1 MGLAGG
7 TEPPRKGDAGGLC
20 NYSSTYDRGAT
31 IQHWQLRDL
40 VHCPSKDE
48 ELFCVYRHRT
58 LRHDLASGKTEVV
71 QELPFEPTSMTV
83 AHGYVAAGGQNSQ
96 LDARRL
102 GGGEVV
108 YKGHCG
114 GSVNNA
120 LHIGRDASQQ
130 LRLFV
135 CNNDDTI
142 KVYGLQGGALAT
154 VLRCPV
160 AINYCALSP
169 SGRHLV
175 CVGDNR
181 HTYLYQ
187 ATPAAYRQCG
197 VFTEACDAGMCCA
210 WSASGSMF
218 ASASQDGSVAVWDHR
233 SSALVAHF
241 LTPLVGLRRWAAASR
256 CKLPVIVT
264 PLQQRDC
271 CALPHAADAPSGPPC
286 HPPSLR
292 WGQLFTCAVA
302 AGLPP
307 PPPRPPW
314 GFQLT
319 YRLSLVSSFLQAC
332 RNVSCPHTTY
342 QCHTNLSV
350 PVQVVLNA
358 MLSSSPTGLPQRQ
371 VLARP
376 ARPAG
381 VCGAPLP
388 LPPGGLPH
396 VGPAAGAGCGR
407 AGLRARHFGHCI
419 LALRPAAVCGH

>member
-241 LTPLVGLRRWAAASR
+241 LTPL
-256 CKLPVIVT
+256 
-264 PLQQRDC
+264 
-271 CALPHAADAPSGPPC
+271 
-286 HPPSLR
+286 
-292 WGQLFTCAVA
+292 
-302 AGLPP
+302 
-307 PPPRPPW
+307 
-314 GFQLT
+314 
-319 YRLSLVSSFLQAC
+319 AC
-332 RNVSCPHTTY
+332 RNVKFSPAPLDLLAFAEHRSR
-342 QCHTNLSV
+342 CHLV
-350 PVQVVLNA
+350 DCRMWDRQ
-358 MLSSSPTGLPQRQ
+358 Q
-371 VLARP
+371 VLDVGGQDCEPDISGIAFSPSGR
-376 ARPAG
+376 RLYVG
-381 VCGAPLP
+381 TE
-388 LPPGGLPH
+388 GGL
-396 VGPAAGAGCGR
+396 AAYDIDTMGR
-407 AGLRARHFGHCI
+407 RGFPTYELC
-419 LALRPAAVCGH
+419 

>member
-7 TEPPRKGDAGGLC
+7 SEPPRKGEAGGLC
-20 NYSSTYDRGAT
+20 NYSSTYDQGAT

-40 VHCPSKDE
+40 VHCPAKDNE
-48 ELFCVYRHRT
+48 VFCVYRHRT
-58 LRHDLASGKTEVV
+58 LRHDLASGKTDVA
-71 QELPFEPTSMTV
+71 QELSFEPTSMTV
-83 AHGYVAAGGQNSQ
+83 AHGFVAAGGQNSQ

-142 KVYGLQGGALAT
+142 KVYGLSGGTLAT

-197 VFTEACDAGMCCA
+197 VFTEASDAGMCCA

-233 SSALVAHF
+233 SSSLVANF
-241 LTPLVGLRRWAAASR
+241 FTPL
-256 CKLPVIVT
+256 
-264 PLQQRDC
+264 
-271 CALPHAADAPSGPPC
+271 
-286 HPPSLR
+286 
-292 WGQLFTCAVA
+292 
-302 AGLPP
+302 
-307 PPPRPPW
+307 
-314 GFQLT
+314 
-319 YRLSLVSSFLQAC
+319 AC
-332 RNVSCPHTTY
+332 RNVKFSPAPLDLLAFAEHRSR
-342 QCHTNLSV
+342 CHLV
-350 PVQVVLNA
+350 DCRMWDRQ
-358 MLSSSPTGLPQRQ
+358 Q
-371 VLARP
+371 VLDVGGQDCEP
-376 ARPAG
+376 DISG
-381 VCGAPLP
+381 VAFSPSGRRLYVGTE
-388 LPPGGLPH
+388 GGLAAYDIDTM
-396 VGPAAGAGCGR
+396 GRRGFPAYELC
-407 AGLRARHFGHCI
+407 
-419 LALRPAAVCGH
+419 